1 VYQSPIGLAP
11 VASTKAMKTL
21 KTAKA
26 MKAMKC
32 AKATKAMKAMKVMK
46 AMKAMKAM
54 KDDDCPGMY
63 ADAMAMKFAVAM
75 KKAWDVHDI
84 PQHWVPSV
92 RSKWH
97 VYKAF
102 YEPPH
107 CPCCPDWVRNR
118 AMKHAAPIG
127 CASCPDWVRNHAAP
141 TMRMEG
147 HPAFAGQPLP
157 LRETAR

>member
-1 VYQSPIGLAP
+1 
-11 VASTKAMKTL
+11 
-21 KTAKA
+21 
-26 MKAMKC
+26 
-32 AKATKAMKAMKVMK
+32 
-46 AMKAMKAM
+46 MKAMKAM

-118 AMKHAAPIG
+118 AMKHEP
-127 CASCPDWVRNHAAP
+127 WVRKRAMPIRAWIQGHPMRA